1 MKQRYFGR
9 FISLACV
16 GLTLALAAESAAD
29 DGIIAAGT
37 RAVKSLNGL
46 WQVRPIKGLD
56 FSYPPPAEGWSQE
69 RVPAPDGHTATIKSI
84 PYMMVSGNDPL
95 KTGKFAK
102 DDGMAT
108 WFRHRFQLPDKLP
121 AGKRVVLHSGGMAY
135 RSETWLNGRKL
146 GVSYQCA
153 LPLDYDVTD
162 AVKPGQNEL
171 LVGLTGLQGIMDLQ
185 NKTMLTPAYGAYAGI
200 RDGVELRFVP
210 ELHVDD
216 IFVKTSVTNKKLEA
230 VVGIANSGGATR
242 KVQASLTVF
251 DPDGVPVCTVEGA
264 EAVAKPGET
273 AEIVLAKSWLAERL
287 WSPSDPA
294 IYTAEVQL
302 KSGGQ
307 VLDSREQ
314 TFGYREFEI
323 RGRDF
328 YLNGVRTV
336 LFRNSNLTSLGT
348 PAAAA
353 NVFTEVRNSVDNPYN
368 CIRLH
373 LGFNNRHLLDA
384 ADRVGMM
391 TIPEAS
397 WNHINKFPSAKK
409 HLWLPN
415 TLAYYRGWI
424 KENRNRP
431 SVIMWSLC
439 NETYW
444 DHRDPAELPI
454 AKQILELVRD
464 LDPTRPQQGDGEVSW
479 NGMLPTTNI
488 HYPEGTAGTV
498 RLDFPNAGLVVPND
512 LHWLKTEGVNKS
524 WRAEFVWDR
533 PLMLGE
539 YWHHGGDILSTS
551 SYMGDSA
558 FDWQKWRF
566 QKVADPSYSP
576 DNAYIE
582 TLQKATDWYR
592 KMGVACLNPW
602 SGDRKLFM
610 KAVDVRPLDFHP
622 NFQGGQT
629 GTRTVIVFNDSFQDY
644 HNLHLQ
650 CDLKV
655 ADATVWQDEIKT
667 HAPKGTHREVDVP
680 IACPVVSQPT
690 EATLTVRLRFWRA
703 GGWRELSRYDETVY
717 IMPKVD
723 FAAVKTEGI
732 VLFDPSGATAAKLKA
747 AGLELT
753 AQKTLNPALLQGTRL
768 LIVGTDANPRRY
780 AKLLET
786 FARDGGRILV
796 LSQQNWQPFCSEL
809 PESDPKHAASQ
820 SWIRSYGHPL
830 LAGTFEKQFSY
841 WRPDHLIATHTFWK
855 PSTGN
860 VEIVLDCGGR
870 YGMMWS
876 PLLTVALGSGETI
889 LSQLNLVDSL
899 GKEPMAAYL
908 LRNMLRYGMRDEGAA
923 RRPLRLLAGSN
934 APLKEVLTTQG
945 VVFEEGLD
953 GDDGPIL
960 LDGSAAISAA
970 TLDKLAKHLQAGGAL
985 WLHGFTPTTIG
996 KVASLIPF
1004 KPELVA
1010 PDQTV
1015 KAATRRSQSP
1025 LINSLASFDF
1035 LWTSVDAG
1043 GRADYFQRSKPTAK
1057 LGDFVLKTPA
1067 LEQARPLLAPAF
1079 FVEIPVGQGTVLFD
1093 TLQWEKAIAYESDKA
1108 GRIASALVTNL
1119 GGKIELSSE
1128 TKYEYFHVDL
1138 APHANMGYY
1147 DKVANDGQGG
1157 WTDQGQN
1164 DMRFFLT
1171 NHTGRSGGVESGMP
1185 IAVDPFPDKVRLAKR
1200 PFALVAPDKNDGKA
1214 VIAMRGGEHG
1224 PSLLEK
1230 VTGMSVGKKADMLWF
1245 LQTGCWV
1252 QITKQNTEPVAE
1264 YLIRYRD
1271 GSSVT
1276 FPIRAGA
1283 EIGDW
1288 WNPTPLPKS
1297 AVAWTGRNLKHSP
1310 IGVWMTPWENPHP
1323 DKIIESIDLQGNLG
1337 PSQLVLLAIT
1347 GGVETDD
1354 DGSETL
1360 SKWDFSEFRNG
1371 MVPNAIPGM
1380 PPLKS
1385 GTMPPTLSKD
1395 DLQPGL
1401 QFQHGQS
1408 LGGTTSKIPG
1418 FLDGSPFKLS
1428 VLLTPQEKPDG
1439 YHGGIFQS
1447 MRYNQAGFR
1456 VVLQKS
1462 TMKLNVQIFTGPK
1475 QAKFL
1480 NSKAPLTLGH
1490 DYRMDLVFKNGK
1502 AYLYLN
1508 NKLDECID
1516 TPPPAPC
1523 PEPLRIGV
1531 ASGKDYNFNGIIK
1544 EIAISKLE
1552 N

>member
-1 MKQRYFGR
+1 MKRQTLVRAFA
-9 FISLACV
+9 LTCL
-16 GLTLALAAESAAD
+16 GLTLGLAAESAAD
-29 DGIIAAGT
+29 DGIFTIGT

-46 WQVRPIKGLD
+46 WDVRPIKGLN
-56 FSYPPPAEGWSQE
+56 FSYPPPADGWSQE
-69 RVPAPDGHTATIKSI
+69 QVPSQDGHTATIKSI
-84 PYMMVSGNDPL
+84 PYMMVHGNDPL

-102 DDGMAT
+102 EDGMAT
-108 WFRHRFQLPDKLP
+108 WFRHRFRLP
-121 AGKRVVLHSGGMAY
+121 ANLPVGKRVVLHFGGMAY

-146 GVSYQCA
+146 GTSYQCT

-171 LVGLTGLQGIMDLQ
+171 LVGLTGLQGIMDLK

-200 RDGVELRFVP
+200 RDSVELRFVP

-216 IFVKTSVTNKKLEA
+216 IFVKTSVTNQKLEA
-230 VVGIANSGGATR
+230 VVGVVNSSGKARTIA
-242 KVQASLTVF
+242 ASLTVS
-251 DPDGVPVCTVEGA
+251 DPDGVPVCSVQA
-264 EAVAKPGET
+264 ADVVSQPGQNQ
-273 AEIVLAKSWLAERL
+273 EIVLAKSWLAKRL

-294 IYTAEVQL
+294 IYTAKVEL

-307 VLDSREQ
+307 VLDARDQ
-314 TFGYREFEI
+314 TFGYKEFEI

-336 LFRNSNLTSLGT
+336 LFRNSTLTSLGT
-348 PAAAA
+348 EAAAP
-353 NVFTEVRNSVDNPYN
+353 NVFAQVRNAVDNPYN

-373 LGFNNRHLLDA
+373 LGFNNRHMLDT

-409 HLWLPN
+409 DLWLPN

-454 AKQILELVRD
+454 AKQILQVAQEM
-464 LDPTRPQQGDGEVSW
+464 DPTRPQQGDGEVSW

-498 RLDFPNAGLVVPND
+498 RLEYPNSGLVVPND
-512 LHWLKTEGVNKS
+512 LHWLKTEGVNQS

-539 YWHHGGDILSTS
+539 YWHHGGDILATS

-558 FDWQKWRF
+558 FDWEKWRF

-576 DNAYIE
+576 ENAYIA

-602 SGDRKLFM
+602 SGERKLFL

-629 GTRTVIVFNDSFQDY
+629 GTRKVIVFNDSFQDY
-644 HNLHLQ
+644 YNLHLQ
-650 CDLKV
+650 CDLKM
-655 ADATVWQDEIKT
+655 DDTTVWQDEIKT
-667 HAPKGTHREVDVP
+667 HTPKGTHREADVT
-680 IACPVVSQPT
+680 IAFPVVTRPT
-690 EATLTVRLRFWRA
+690 EAKLTVRLRYWRS
-703 GGWRELSRYDETVY
+703 GGWRELARFDEDVFV
-717 IMPKVD
+717 MPKVD
-723 FAAVKTEGI
+723 FQDVKTDGV
-732 VLFDPSGATAAKLKA
+732 VLYDPSGATAAKLKT
-747 AGLELT
+747 AGLALI
-753 AQKTLNPALLQGTRL
+753 AQKTLTPALLQDTRL
-768 LIVGTDANPRRY
+768 LIVGTESNPRHY

-796 LSQQNWQPFCSEL
+796 LRQKNWQPFCSEL

-820 SWIRSYGHPL
+820 AWVRSFGHPL
-830 LAGTFEKQFSY
+830 LTGTFEKQFSY
-841 WRPDHLIATHTFWK
+841 WRPEHLIATQTFWK

-860 VEIVLDCGGR
+860 VDIVLDCGGR
-870 YGMMWS
+870 FGMMWS
-876 PLLTVALGSGETI
+876 PLLTVALGQGETI
-889 LSQLNLVDSL
+889 LSQLNLIDSL
-899 GKEPMAAYL
+899 EQEPMAPYL
-908 LRNMLRYGMRDEGAA
+908 LRNLIRYGLRIEKKTFQ
-923 RRPLRLLAGSN
+923 PLRLLAGSN
-934 APLKEVLTTQG
+934 DILRDVLKTQG
-945 VVFEEGLD
+945 VVIEEDLAGA
-953 GDDGPIL
+953 GPIL
-960 LDGSAAISAA
+960 LDSSAALSKETLA
-970 TLDKLAKHLQAGGAL
+970 TLAKHVQDGGTL
-985 WLHGFTPTTIG
+985 WLHGFTPE
-996 KVASLIPF
+996 SLTKIESLMPF

-1025 LINSLASFDF
+1025 LINGLASFDF

-1057 LGDFVLKTPA
+1057 LGDFILKTPA
-1067 LEQARPLLAPAF
+1067 PEQAHPLLAPAF
-1079 FVEIPVGQGTVLFD
+1079 FVEIPTGKGSILFD

-1108 GRIASALVTNL
+1108 GRVVSSLVTNV
-1119 GGKIELSSE
+1119 GGKIELNPE
-1128 TKYEYFHVDL
+1128 KKYEYFHVDL
-1138 APHANMGYY
+1138 KSFANMGYY
-1147 DKVANDGQGG
+1147 DQVANDGKGG

-1171 NHTGRSGGVESGMP
+1171 NHTGRGGGTEDGMP
-1185 IAVDPFPDKVRLAKR
+1185 IATEPFPAKARLAKR
-1200 PFALVAPDKNDGKA
+1200 PFALVAPDKNNGKA
-1214 VIAMRGGEHG
+1214 VIALRGGEHG
-1224 PSLLEK
+1224 PSLLDG
-1230 VTGMSVGKKADMLWF
+1230 VDGMLVGKKADMLWF

-1252 QITKQNTEPVAE
+1252 QITKQNTEPVAK
-1264 YLIRYRD
+1264 YLIHYQD

-1288 WNPTPLPKS
+1288 WSPTPLPKS
-1297 AVAWTGRNLKHSP
+1297 IVAWTGRNLKHSP
-1310 IGVWMTPWENPHP
+1310 IGVWMTPWENPFP
-1323 DKIIESIDLQGNLG
+1323 EKIIESIDLKGNLG

-1347 GGVETDD
+1347 GGVETSD
-1354 DGSETL
+1354 DGSELL
-1360 SKWDFSEFRNG
+1360 SKWDLSEFRSG
-1371 MVPNAIPGM
+1371 MVANAIPGM
-1380 PPLKS
+1380 PSLKS
-1385 GTMPPTLSKD
+1385 TELPPTPSEDKAL
-1395 DLQPGL
+1395 PGL
-1401 QFQHGQS
+1401 RFMHGQS
-1408 LGGTTSKIPG
+1408 MWGDTRKIPG
-1418 FLDGSPFKLS
+1418 FLDGTPFKLS

-1439 YHGGIFQS
+1439 YFGGIFQS
-1447 MRYNQAGFR
+1447 MRYHQAGFR

-1462 TMKLNVQIFTGPK
+1462 NMKLNVQIFTGPK
-1475 QAKFL
+1475 QVKSL

-1490 DYRMDLVFKNGK
+1490 DYRLDLVFKNGK

-1508 NKLDECID
+1508 NKLDDCID
-1516 TPPPAPC
+1516 SPPPAAC
-1523 PEPLRIGV
+1523 PEPFRIGT
-1531 ASGKDYNFNGIIK
+1531 ASGKDYNYNGIIK